1 MITVEEA
8 YAILNGRGT
17 GTFANFRVSNE
28 NLRKHMVAVSAIM
41 KGLARRFDEDEEA
54 WALTGL
60 LHDVDYETLGG
71 DMNRH
76 GSVSAEML
84 DGVLP
89 EECLHAIRAHNPMT
103 GAEAK
108 SLLDKALLCADAVSG
123 LIVAAAL
130 VMPSKR
136 LLEVK
141 VGTLKRRIKD
151 RSFARGVSRDQVRAC
166 SEIGLTLE
174 EFLEI
179 ALEAMKEVHGQ
190 LGL

>member
-1 MITVEEA
+1 MITLEEA
-8 YAILNGRGT
+8 YDILEGRGK
-17 GTFANFRVSNE
+17 GAFANFRVSDE

-41 KGLARRFDEDEEA
+41 KGLARRLGGDEGA

-60 LHDVDYETLGG
+60 LHDVDYERLGG
-71 DMNRH
+71 DMDQH
-76 GSVSAEML
+76 GLVSAEML
-84 DGVLP
+84 EGVLP

-103 GAEAK
+103 GAEAT
-108 SLLDKALLCADAVSG
+108 SLLDRALLCADAVSG

-130 VMPSKR
+130 VMPGRR
-136 LLEVK
+136 LSEVK
-141 VGTLKRRIKD
+141 VGTLKRRMKD
-151 RSFARGVSRDQVRAC
+151 RSFARGVSRDRIRAC
-166 SEIGLTLE
+166 SEIGLSLE